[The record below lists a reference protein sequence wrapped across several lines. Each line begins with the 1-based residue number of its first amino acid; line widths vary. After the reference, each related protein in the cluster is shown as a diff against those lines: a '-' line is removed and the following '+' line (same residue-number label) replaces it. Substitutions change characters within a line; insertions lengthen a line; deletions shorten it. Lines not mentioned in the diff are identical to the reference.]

1 MSYRPSKR
9 LKRGSE
15 YVPTNITP
23 MMNLMVVLIP
33 LLLASAEFVRLGI
46 IELNLRPAA
55 GEGEEMLSADYI
67 KARRSEKKLD
77 LAVTIT
83 DRGFYISSQFAVLSG
98 TKTGDPSIPNITHEN
113 DSLVHDYNALS
124 EKLYT
129 IKNKVR
135 SEINRLKDRAPY
147 NMYPELLYPDSV
159 GIIIAAEPNIA
170 YQTVVST
177 MDAVHTYRRE
187 NQLVSL
193 FEDVSL
199 SPMIE

>member
-46 IELNLRPAA
+46 IELNLRPAV
-55 GEGEEMLSADYI
+55 GEGEEMLSADYV
-67 KARRSEKKLD
+67 KAKRFEKKLD

-98 TKTGDPSIPNITHEN
+98 TKTGDPSIPNIIEDN
-113 DSLVHDYNALS
+113 DSLVHDYTALS
-124 EKLYT
+124 EKLHE

-135 SEINRLKDRAPY
+135 NEINRLKNRNPY
-147 NMYPELLYPDSV
+147 KRYPELLYPDSV
-159 GIIIAAEPNIA
+159 GIIIAAEPDIA

-177 MDAVHTYRRE
+177 MDAVHAYRRE
-187 NQLVSL
+187 NQRVSL

-199 SPMIE
+199 SPVIE